1 MERMHRRCFD
11 WDYRGRAIY
20 MVTVTAFEHRPLFG
34 ELVGGEARPEIRRSA
49 LGEMV
54 ARCWEELPTRY
65 PGVRLLASVVMPD
78 HFHGVLFVQ
87 KAQEKPLGA
96 MVGFLKAH
104 TTSLFLHGASA
115 MAQDTTHGA
124 SAPAQGTASAM
135 AQGTASAMA
144 QDTTHGASAM
154 AQDTTHGASAPAQ
167 GGPAQGVLW
176 PAACGGR
183 RPIWAPG
190 YHDRILFRRGQLERM
205 VAYVRDNPR
214 RLAVKRAH
222 PELFR
227 VVRDLSLAGQP
238 FTGIGNHFLL
248 QWPVRVPIQCSRK
261 LSAEALAR
269 RQSALLA
276 LARKGAVLI
285 SPCISPGEKQIARA
299 AMEEGLPLV
308 VLLENGFPPLYKPP
322 KAYFEAC
329 AQGRLLM
336 LAPWPHHAGRCAIT
350 RERCLALNALAKRL
364 STEEVCA

>member
-104 TTSLFLHGASA
+104 TTSLFFHGASA
-115 MAQDTTHGA
+115 MAQDTT
-124 SAPAQGTASAM
+124 P
-135 AQGTASAMA
+135 
-144 QDTTHGASAM
+144 GASAM
-154 AQDTTHGASAPAQ
+154 AQDTTLGASAMAQDAPMPAASASAQ

-238 FTGIGNHFLL
+238 FAGIGNHFLL

-261 LSAEALAR
+261 LSAEVLAR

-285 SPCISPGEKQIARA
+285 SPCISPGEKRIARA

>member
-54 ARCWEELPTRY
+54 ARCWEELPTRH
-65 PGVRLLASVVMPD
+65 PGVRPLASVVMPD

-124 SAPAQGTASAM
+124 SAPAQGTASA
-135 AQGTASAMA
+135 S
-144 QDTTHGASAM
+144 
-154 AQDTTHGASAPAQ
+154 AQ

-238 FTGIGNHFLL
+238 FAGIGNHFLL

-308 VLLENGFPPLYKPP
+308 VLLENGF
-322 KAYFEAC
+322 
-329 AQGRLLM
+329 
-336 LAPWPHHAGRCAIT
+336 WPHHAGRWAIT